1 MKNKLYLL
9 IIFVSVGFSSC
20 QKGPYATFQKSKSE
34 TFERTVK
41 AKPAVIEAVEVQEAV
56 QQLPETTITA
66 SISDEVSFVEPANL
80 FLSATTAEIQ
90 EEVAV
95 VPVASVSKI
104 ASSAVAVPQVSGK
117 NRLLSKI
124 LAKKV
129 SNLNKKAEKANSST
143 VRGTTK
149 SLLIVGLAIIGI
161 GLLLTLIPILNV
173 LSGIVIAIG
182 AIIAIIGLLQQLG
195 VM

>member
-9 IIFVSVGFSSC
+9 IMFVAVGFSSC
-20 QKGPYATFQKSKSE
+20 QKAPYATFQKSKSE

-41 AKPAVIEAVEVQEAV
+41 AKPAMTNAEEVQEVV
-56 QQLPETTITA
+56 QQLQAANITA
-66 SISDEVSFVEPANL
+66 SVSDDVSFVEPANL
-80 FLSATTAEIQ
+80 FLSVTTAEIQ
-90 EEVAV
+90 KEVAV

-104 ASSAVAVPQVSGK
+104 ASPAVAVSQVSGK
-117 NRLLSKI
+117 QKLLSKI
-124 LAKKV
+124 LTKKI
-129 SNLNKKAEKANSST
+129 NRLNKKAEKANAST

-149 SLLIVGLAIIGI
+149 SLLIIGLAIIGI
-161 GLLLTLIPILNV
+161 GLLLSLIPILNV

-195 VM
+195 VV

>member
-1 MKNKLYLL
+1 MKHKVYLL
-9 IIFVSVGFSSC
+9 IMFVTVGFSSC
-20 QKGPYATFQKSKSE
+20 QKAPYATFQKSKSE

-41 AKPAVIEAVEVQEAV
+41 AKPAIIKAVEVQEVV
-56 QQLPETTITA
+56 QQLPAANITA
-66 SISDEVSFVEPANL
+66 SVSDDVSFVEPANL
-80 FLSATTAEIQ
+80 FVSATTAEIQ

-104 ASSAVAVPQVSGK
+104 ASSAVAAPQVSGK
-117 NRLLSKI
+117 SKFLSKVLTKRI
-124 LAKKV
+124 NK
-129 SNLNKKAEKANSST
+129 LNKKAEKANSST

-195 VM
+195 VV